1 MLLVNFYPAN
11 QQLRNMVSL
20 ASGYGDFA
28 VPAVALEAALAVL
41 AEAGQHHAPLAV
53 SPAAGLPAL
62 REALAARYRQRGA
75 TALTAEQVLVTAG
88 AKTGLFALLSEM
100 LHPGDEV
107 LLPTPNWFGFYELV
121 RRAGGTLRPL
131 PLAAADNYALRP
143 EMLRAAL
150 TPATRVLLL
159 SNPNNPTGR
168 VYSRAEW
175 AALLAV
181 TAEFPQLWVL
191 SDEIYEG
198 ISFGPEPVPTLL
210 AQPDPHQRHVV
221 VSGFSKSLALAGWGV
236 GCAVAPSALVQA
248 VAARLFGTGVAVPGP
263 AQAAALAATR
273 HAGAISAA
281 LCAQLLPTRLLLLAG
296 LAALPGAPPVVAP
309 TGTYYVFAD
318 FTRFLDPGLPAAKAS
333 AQLVQRLAAGGVEVV
348 DGASCGAP
356 GFVRISYAV
365 AEADLRLA
373 LVRLR
378 EVLVPLA
385 V

>member
-1 MLLVNFYPAN
+1 MF
-11 QQLRNMVSL
+11 SL

-28 VPAVALEAALAVL
+28 VPPVALEAANTVL
-41 AEAGQHHAPLAV
+41 ASAGHYHTPLAV
-53 SPAAGLPAL
+53 SPAAGLPEL
-62 REALAARYRQRGA
+62 REALAQRYRQRGA
-75 TALTAEQVLVTAG
+75 TGLTAEQVLVTAG
-88 AKTGLFALLSEM
+88 AKTALFALFSEM
-100 LHPGDEV
+100 LQPGDEV
-107 LLPTPNWFGFYELV
+107 LLPTPNWFGFYDLV

-131 PLAAADNYALRP
+131 PLTAADSYALHP
-143 EMLRAAL
+143 DALRAAL
-150 TPATRVLLL
+150 SPATRILII

-236 GCAVAPSALVQA
+236 GCAVAPLALAQA
-248 VAARLFGTGVAVPGP
+248 VTARLFSTGVAVPVP

-273 HAGAISAA
+273 QANAISAA
-281 LCAQLLPTRLLLLAG
+281 LCMQLRPTRKLLLEG
-296 LAALPGAPPVVAP
+296 LAALPGAPAVVAP
-309 TGTYYVFAD
+309 EGTYYFFAD
-318 FTRFLDPGLPAAKAS
+318 FTRFLDPQLPAAEAS
-333 AQLVQRLAAGGVEVV
+333 AQMVRQLAAGGVEVV

-356 GFVRISYAV
+356 GFVRLSYAV
-365 AEADLRLA
+365 PEEDLRLA
-373 LVRLR
+373 LARLD
-378 EVLVPLA
+378 EVLAPL
-385 V
+385 VV